1 MWLIDQLYKTVKLG
15 LQDSDSCP
23 ISKLGPAHEFNGFWK
38 LKCYCE
44 FECHQLDSFDHKL
57 ELSIINT
64 FLLQILL
71 DRRAWLTPQKSKE
84 LKRKQKLSYNLIASQ
99 SFSQSSL
106 NAGYMCADLFHS
118 NEAKL
123 QILDLRALL
132 TPHRSS
138 KQKNSDITVK
148 FDCLFVWKTHNFFF
162 VWSSLHA
169 DHVRVDSSH

>member
-1 MWLIDQLYKTVKLG
+1 MWLIDQLYIKLG

-23 ISKLGPAHEFNGFWK
+23 ISKLGPAHEFNGFGK

-57 ELSIINT
+57 QYVSVTIPIGSQSLAHPTREQL
-64 FLLQILL
+64 
-71 DRRAWLTPQKSKE
+71 E
-84 LKRKQKLSYNLIASQ
+84 LKRKQKLLYNLIALQ
-99 SFSQSSL
+99 SKKARLLFVNL
-106 NAGYMCADLFHS
+106 HCMHHYMCADLFHS

-138 KQKNSDITVK
+138 KQKKTDITEK
-148 FDCLFVWKTHNFFF
+148 FDCLFV
-162 VWSSLHA
+162 
-169 DHVRVDSSH
+169 